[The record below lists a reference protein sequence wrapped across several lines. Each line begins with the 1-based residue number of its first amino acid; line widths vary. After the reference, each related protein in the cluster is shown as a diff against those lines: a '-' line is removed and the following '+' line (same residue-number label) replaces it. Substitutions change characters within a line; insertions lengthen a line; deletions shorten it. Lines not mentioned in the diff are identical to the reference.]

1 MRAVARAALAVAVAL
16 LALGVVGAPTLLDGR
31 TASALGRS
39 PAAAAVPEEVALRA
53 RPAGRPEERADPA
66 RAAPRRAGPG
76 RATPTPARPAPSA
89 AAPPLTDATAIA
101 AARRFAAGREGDVA
115 FAVLQPS
122 GRLRGLRRTELFPSA
137 SVSKAMLLVAV
148 LRRAKGRELTPAE
161 HELLH
166 PMVTASDNDAADAVY
181 TQVGDAGLAAVGRA
195 AGMRRLALAGAWSEA
210 GITPADQ
217 ARLFLRLDA
226 VVPARHRR
234 YARALLSGVVASQR
248 WGIPEVVARRP
259 GAAAYFKGGWR
270 PGLTHQV
277 ALVER
282 GSRRIAL
289 AVMTSG
295 GPDMAYDAATIAGIA
310 RRVLPPT
317 PGSG

>member
-1 MRAVARAALAVAVAL
+1 MRAVIRAALAAAVAL
-16 LALGVVGAPTLLDGR
+16 LALGVVAAPTVLDGR
-31 TASALGRS
+31 TASALGRP
-39 PAAAAVPEEVALRA
+39 PAAAAVSEEVMPRA
-53 RPAGRPEERADPA
+53 RPAQAPA
-66 RAAPRRAGPG
+66 GGAAGATPG
-76 RATPTPARPAPSA
+76 RATPGSDSA
-89 AAPPLTDATAIA
+89 AASRTRATSPAAPPLTDGPAIA
-101 AARRFAAGREGDVA
+101 AARRFAAAREGDVA
-115 FAVLQPS
+115 FAVLEPS
-122 GRLRGLRRTELFPSA
+122 GRLRGLRPTALFPSA
-137 SVSKAMLLVAV
+137 SVSKAMLLVAI
-148 LRRAKGRELTPAE
+148 LRRARGRELTPAE
-161 HELLH
+161 RELLR

-181 TQVGDAGLAAVGRA
+181 AQVGDAGLAAVGEA

-210 GITPADQ
+210 GLTPADQ

-234 YARALLSGVVASQR
+234 YARRLLSEVVAWQR

-282 GSRRIAL
+282 GPRRIAL

-295 GPDMAYDAATIAGIA
+295 GPDMAYDEDTIAGIA
-310 RRVLPPT
+310 RRVLPPA
-317 PGSG
+317 PRSG